1 MTERKEARWKRTKE
15 HSTGQPWWEQI
26 LPQLLR
32 AAQGETVLNAL
43 PSVIHELNNALN
55 TVLGFVDLWQS
66 EPTLSKAIGEDLQ
79 ALMRAGMK
87 ARGLLGTLR
96 LLADGVPPQV
106 QIALI
111 DLQEL
116 CEEVVQVM
124 AAAFRRRSIRLSAD
138 YGSPSPSLL
147 SDPTRLRFI
156 LLALLQNACDAIAKT
171 GQGGQIFL
179 RVAQAD
185 KTHVPLQHQWVTESV
200 IITVENEGG
209 SIDAQ
214 VRDRLFHPFVTT
226 KPVGKGA
233 GLGLFLVQR
242 FVAELQGTVELTE
255 KATGTAITI
264 VLPSLSPQS

>member
-1 MTERKEARWKRTKE
+1 MTERKEARRKRADE
-15 HSTGQPWWEQI
+15 HSTDQPWWEQI

-43 PSVIHELNNALN
+43 PSVIHELNNVLN
-55 TVLGFVDLWQS
+55 TILGFADLWQS

-79 ALMRAGMK
+79 ALARAGMK
-87 ARGLLGTLR
+87 ARGLLRTLR

-124 AAAFRRRSIRLSAD
+124 AAAFRRRSIRLSAE
-138 YGSPSPSLL
+138 YSSPPPSLL
-147 SDPTRLRFI
+147 SDATRLRFI

-171 GQGGQIFL
+171 GQGGQIVL
-179 RVAQAD
+179 RVARTD
-185 KTHVPLQHQWVTESV
+185 KTHVA
-200 IITVENEGG
+200 ITVENEEG
-209 SIDAQ
+209 SVDSE
-214 VRDRLFHPFVTT
+214 VRESLFLPFVTT
-226 KPVGKGA
+226 KPAGKGA

-242 FVAELQGTVELTE
+242 FVTELQGTVELTE
-255 KATGTAITI
+255 KTTGTAITI